1 MITEIKSIST
11 IIDTPSAYDHY
22 LQVNTGLKPEDSI
35 CKSLE
40 KYGINLIQDLLVMIR
55 DYIEVVEYINKSGS
69 LKPLHCGGQ
78 GCVKVIHAF
87 LDTLGM
93 RELMTSY
100 LSRMTTSIYIAWIC
114 MIPIPYQLCRLQNQ
128 RNLQHSQH
136 LSLLNNLRRKS
147 SRINPTTPP

>member
-22 LQVNTGLKPEDSI
+22 LQVNTGLKPEDSV

-40 KYGINLIQDLLVMIR
+40 KYGIKLLQDLLVMIR

-87 LDTLGM
+87 FGHLRDEGIDEIISVTHDNFNLYHMDMYDTNTLP
-93 RELMTSY
+93 T
-100 LSRMTTSIYIAWIC
+100 LSST
-114 MIPIPYQLCRLQNQ
+114 
-128 RNLQHSQH
+128 
-136 LSLLNNLRRKS
+136 KS
-147 SRINPTTPP
+147 KKPPTFPTPQPAE